1 MIAPRMKS
9 SVVSL
14 SALSLLT
21 LAACSSKVPVG
32 GFEGTGGYTSGAQG
46 GGGGGSGTGGS
57 ADGGG
62 GSTTGEGGGPTV
74 EIHFRSSTDPFQH
87 TDGFS
92 GQTPS
97 ANTSGIKSLTLYRMM
112 GDPDPFE
119 VFNFGQDAA
128 EIDYAAGADTLV
140 YTAHA
145 SNFPEGTFTI
155 ARVVHNWVKYRVDAT
170 VHYNSLNIPGEFDNL
185 QVLSDRSLV
194 DGTLRDAG
202 YYEYVFDT
210 GTMQFPT
217 SGDNA
222 PIPEFTGGGFSVV
235 FENGEWAYYF
245 PVSLPVTPDITSS
258 YSVIFGVNMFESFR
272 WEDQTMTDYMAGVFD
287 VTPPASFEPVKK
299 FGANSFSL
307 TIE

>member
-1 MIAPRMKS
+1 MVTPRMKS
-9 SVVSL
+9 TAVSL
-14 SALSLLT
+14 SLLA

-32 GFEGTGGYTSGAQG
+32 GFEGTGGYGTGAQ
-46 GGGGGSGTGGS
+46 GGGGSGTGGS
-57 ADGGG
+57 GGSSDGGG
-62 GSTTGEGGGPTV
+62 GSTSGEGGGPTV
-74 EIHFRSSTDPFQH
+74 EIRFRSSTAPFQH

-97 ANTSGIKSLTLYRMM
+97 ANTSGVKSLTLYRMM

-119 VFNFGQDAA
+119 VFNLGQDSV
-128 EIDYAAGADTLV
+128 EIDYADGADTLV

-145 SNFPEGTFTI
+145 SDFPEGTFTI
-155 ARVVHNWVKYRVDAT
+155 ARVVHSWVKYRVDAT

-185 QVLSDRSLV
+185 QVLSDGSLV
-194 DGTLRDAG
+194 EGTLRDAG

-217 SGDNA
+217 SGSNA

-245 PVSLPVTPDITSS
+245 PVTLPVTPDITSS
-258 YSVIFGVNMFESFR
+258 YSVIFGVNMHESFR
-272 WEDQTMTDYMAGVFD
+272 WEDQTMTDYTAGVFD